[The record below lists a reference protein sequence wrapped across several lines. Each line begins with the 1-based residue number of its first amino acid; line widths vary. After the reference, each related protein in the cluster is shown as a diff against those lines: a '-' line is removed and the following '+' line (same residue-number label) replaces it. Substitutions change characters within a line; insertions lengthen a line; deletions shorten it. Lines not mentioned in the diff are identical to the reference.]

1 MKIKKNIAVSETGFV
16 FDPTSGESYSLNST
30 GQQII
35 ALMKE
40 GRSPEEISAIMTGE
54 YEIDAASFE
63 KYYFDFT
70 GMLRQFHLI
79 EEDE

>member
-16 FDPTSGESYSLNST
+16 FDPTSGESYSINPT

-35 ALMKE
+35 ALLKE
-40 GRSPEEISAIMTGE
+40 DKTPEEISAIMCGE
-54 YEIDAASFE
+54 YAIDSASFE
-63 KYYFDFT
+63 KYYYDFM
-70 GMLRQFHLI
+70 GMLRQFQLI

>member
-16 FDPTSGESYSLNST
+16 FDPTSGESYSINNT

-35 ALMKE
+35 SLLKE
-40 GRSPEEISAIMTGE
+40 DKSPKEISSIMCGE

-63 KYYFDFT
+63 KYYYDFM

-79 EEDE
+79 DEDE

>member
-16 FDPTSGESYSLNST
+16 FDPTSGESYSLNSV
-30 GQQII
+30 GQEII
-35 ALMKE
+35 ALLKE
-40 GRSPEEISAIMTGE
+40 DKSPEEISSIMTQD

-63 KYYFDFT
+63 TYFYDFM
-70 GMLRQFHLI
+70 GMLRQFQLM